1 MSCQS
6 NILGIEIAL
15 ESKFNHLILQMRRTG
30 LREAKLLE
38 DRLESSLPDLQIKV
52 LLAVYI
58 LDSSLPWSLNKLTAT
73 VM

>member
-30 LREAKLLE
+30 LREAKLLK

-58 LDSSLPWSLNKLTAT
+58 LDLFTSLEFK
-73 VM
+73 